1 MGVLIKI
8 EPVTNLHIPDEGMD
22 VCMMVHPGQSQVGQA
37 SISPTLAVQSFEV
50 EFHGVST
57 ENHYC
62 CKQIFRLT
70 TNKKP
75 AHAAGAPWDGINALD
90 AATMAYA
97 SINAMRQQLHP
108 SDRVHGIIVNGGEA
122 PNSESFAACVIILTR
137 HVSSHP

>member
-8 EPVTNLHIPDEGMD
+8 EPVANLHIPDEGMD

-62 CKQIFRLT
+62 CKQIFDLQRIRNLHMQLV
-70 TNKKP
+70 P
-75 AHAAGAPWDGINALD
+75 LG
-90 AATMAYA
+90 MV
-97 SINAMRQQLHP
+97 SMR
-108 SDRVHGIIVNGGEA
+108 
-122 PNSESFAACVIILTR
+122 
-137 HVSSHP
+137 